1 MSGSALRGQV
11 MDSIHVILPKV
22 LARDAEDAALEI
34 SENMRLMEDL
44 GLISVATL
52 ELMLELEEALDIQID
67 VEEIEPTDLASLGAL
82 ADFIAGHVA
91 ED

>member
-1 MSGSALRGQV
+1 

-34 SENMRLMEDL
+34 SENMRLIEDL
-44 GLISVATL
+44 GLILVATL

-82 ADFIAGHVA
+82 ADFIAGHMA

>member
-1 MSGSALRGQV
+1 

-34 SENMRLMEDL
+34 SENMRLMEAL
-44 GLISVATL
+44 GLTSVATL
-52 ELMLELEEALDIQID
+52 ELMLELEEALNIQID